1 MMKAPEPVDSSTP
14 GAQLDRLVEIMR
26 ILRSPDGCPWDREQ
40 TLKSLRP
47 FLVEETYE
55 VIDAI
60 NNNDAEA
67 LREELGDFIFEAIF
81 LAQICAE
88 EGHFTLADSLGSV
101 ARKIVSRHPHVFNI
115 PGKTDTE
122 KRLKSADEVKRSWE
136 KIKAEEQ
143 KHAGQQ
149 PSVLGGIP
157 RGLPGL
163 LRAYR
168 MGRRVAT
175 VGFDWKH
182 PSGVVAQVEEELREL
197 KDAIAEGKD
206 NQIEEE
212 LGDLLFSLTN
222 LSRHFDIDPE
232 GALQGANDKFAD
244 RFLKLEQRFETL
256 GRSLQNATLEE
267 MDLEWQQIKRAST
280 EPEK

>member
-1 MMKAPEPVDSSTP
+1 MVKAPEPVDSSTA

-26 ILRSPDGCPWDREQ
+26 ILRSSHGCPWDREQ

-60 NNNDAEA
+60 NKNDAEA
-67 LREELGDFIFEAIF
+67 LRDELGDFVFEAIF

-88 EGHFTLADSLGSV
+88 KSYFTLADSLESV
-101 ARKIVSRHPHVFNI
+101 ARKLITRHPHVFDI
-115 PGKTDTE
+115 PGQTDTE
-122 KRLKSADEVKRSWE
+122 KHLTSAKEVKRRWE
-136 KIKAEEQ
+136 ELKAEEQ
-143 KHAGQQ
+143 KSAGQQ

-175 VGFDWKH
+175 VGFDWEH
-182 PSGVVAQVEEELREL
+182 PSGAVEQVEEELQEL
-197 KDAIAEGKD
+197 KDAIAEGKKH
-206 NQIEEE
+206 QIEEE

-256 GRSLQNATLEE
+256 GRSLQDATLKE
-267 MDLEWQQIKRAST
+267 MDLEWQQIKRANT
-280 EPEK
+280 ETGK

>member
-1 MMKAPEPVDSSTP
+1 MVKAPEPIDSSTP

-40 TLKSLRP
+40 TLRTLRP

-60 NNNDAEA
+60 NHNDAKA
-67 LREELGDFIFEAIF
+67 LQNELGDFVFEAVF
-81 LAQICAE
+81 LAQVCE
-88 EGHFTLADSLGSV
+88 EESQFTLADALGSV
-101 ARKIVSRHPHVFNI
+101 AEKLIRRHPHVFDIN
-115 PGKTDTE
+115 GNTDTKE
-122 KRLKSADEVKRSWE
+122 PLKSADEIKRRWE
-136 KIKAEEQ
+136 EIKAEEQ
-143 KHAGQQ
+143 KSAGQD
-149 PSVLGGIP
+149 PSVLGGLP
-157 RGLPGL
+157 RELPGL

-175 VGFDWKH
+175 VGFDWEH
-182 PSGVVAQVEEELREL
+182 PSGIIKKVEEELQEL
-197 KDAIAEGKD
+197 KAAITEGNG

-222 LSRHFDIDPE
+222 LSRQFDIDPE
-232 GALQGANDKFAD
+232 GALQGANDKFAS

-256 GRSLQNATLEE
+256 GRSLQDATLKE
-267 MDLEWQQIKRAST
+267 MDSEWQQVKRNATKS
-280 EPEK
+280 E

>member
-1 MMKAPEPVDSSTP
+1 MVKVPEPIDSSTP

-40 TLKSLRP
+40 TLKTLRP
-47 FLVEETYE
+47 FLVEDTYE

-60 NNNDAEA
+60 NHKDAKA
-67 LREELGDFIFEAIF
+67 LQDELGDFVFEAVF
-81 LAQICAE
+81 LAQICTE
-88 EGHFTLADSLGSV
+88 EGQFTLADALGSV
-101 ARKIVSRHPHVFNI
+101 AEKLIRRHPHVFNLDDNAAT
-115 PGKTDTE
+115 GE
-122 KRLKSADEVKRSWE
+122 RLKSADQVKRRWE
-136 KIKAEEQ
+136 EIKAKEQ
-143 KHAGQQ
+143 KSAGCN
-149 PSVLGGIP
+149 PSVLGGLP

-175 VGFDWKH
+175 VGFDWDQ
-182 PSGVVAQVEEELREL
+182 PSGVVKKVEEELQEL
-197 KDAIAEGKD
+197 KDAIAEGNS
-206 NQIEEE
+206 NQIEDE

-232 GALQGANDKFAD
+232 GALQCANDKFAA

-256 GRSLQNATLEE
+256 GRSLHNATLQE
-267 MDLEWQQIKRAST
+267 MDLEWQQVKRDATKS
-280 EPEK
+280 E